1 MRRLVGILFVA
12 LAIAAVPSFANAQAA
27 PAMKT
32 MNATGT
38 VSAVAPDSLTVK
50 GKTDTWTFMIDKDTS
65 VTAKGATHKSLA
77 LKADGK
83 ATVLTDFVKN
93 GDNVTVAYH
102 EMGAMKHAA
111 RINVTS
117 AAAPK

>member
-1 MRRLVGILFVA
+1 MA
-12 LAIAAVPSFANAQAA
+12 LAIAAVPSFASAQGAA
-27 PAMKT
+27 KT

-38 VSAVAPDSLTVK
+38 VSSVAPDTITVK
-50 GKTDTWTFMIDKDTS
+50 GKTDSWTFMIDKDTS

-83 ATVLTDFVKN
+83 ATVLTDFVKM
-93 GDNVTVAYH
+93 GDTVTVAYH
-102 EMGAMKHAA
+102 DMGTMKHAA

-117 AAAPK
+117 PAAPK

>member
-1 MRRLVGILFVA
+1 
-12 LAIAAVPSFANAQAA
+12 
-27 PAMKT
+27 

-38 VSAVAPDSLTVK
+38 VSAVAPDTLTVK
-50 GKTDTWTFMIDKDTS
+50 GTGTESWTFMIDKDTS

-83 ATVLTDFVKN
+83 ATVLTDFVKI
-93 GDNVTVAYH
+93 GDKVTVAYH
-102 EMGAMKHAA
+102 DMGSMKHAS

-117 AAAPK
+117 ATAPK

>member
-1 MRRLVGILFVA
+1 MRRLVGVLAVA
-12 LAIAAVPSFANAQAA
+12 LAIAAVPSFASAQGASA
-27 PAMKT
+27 KT
-32 MNATGT
+32 MNTKGT

-50 GKTDTWTFMIDKDTS
+50 GAGAETMTFMIDKDTS

-83 ATVLTDFVKN
+83 STLLTDFVKT
-93 GDNVTVAYH
+93 GDSVTIEYRD
-102 EMGAMKHAA
+102 MGSMKHAS

-117 AAAPK
+117 AAAK

>member
-1 MRRLVGILFVA
+1 MRRLVGVLAVA
-12 LAIAAVPSFANAQAA
+12 LAIAAVPSFASAQGAA
-27 PAMKT
+27 AKT

-50 GKTDTWTFMIDKDTS
+50 GGGADTWTFMIDKDTS

-83 ATVLTDFVKN
+83 STVLTDFVKV
-93 GDNVTVAYH
+93 GDKVTVAYH
-102 EMGAMKHAA
+102 DMGSMKHAS
-111 RINVTS
+111 RINVTG
-117 AAAPK
+117 AGGAK

>member
-1 MRRLVGILFVA
+1 MRRLVGVLAVA
-12 LAIAAVPSFANAQAA
+12 LAIAAVPSFVSAQGD
-27 PAMKT
+27 KT

-38 VSAVAPDSLTVK
+38 VSAVAPDTLTVK
-50 GKTDTWTFMIDKDTS
+50 GTGTESWTFMIDKDTS

-83 ATVLTDFVKN
+83 ATVLTDFVKI
-93 GDNVTVAYH
+93 GDKVTVAYH
-102 EMGAMKHAA
+102 DMGSMKHAS
-111 RINVTS
+111 RINVTT